1 MGLLK
6 LWHRI
11 FNVVTLAT
19 IMIAF
24 HIGGCVQEVAIR
36 QEANA
41 IIGVIMQV
49 SERGTGVFGCGSP
62 TQEGVVKFEAM
73 RWMLSVLNQRRGPS
87 FLPGVSIG
95 LRVFDTCGRLR
106 VAVTQLGEFLPALK
120 GVNNTIFIPSAI
132 KIGLLDDAHL
142 SDDHEVQA
150 ALDEL
155 RFPVIKLD
163 SDTMVVPSE
172 QKAKAILSMAKQLKW
187 HQVIV
192 VHGDDSTSTRLAQ
205 LILQL
210 AASSNDVCVLSMEQ
224 FASVGDQSNER
235 SDEDLKNSNQNMM
248 QSLFSENQEIPILV
262 LMQQSSIRN
271 FIESLNN
278 HLHANN
284 TSSLQLFFSNLL
296 THEDISLL
304 PAQISTLYSLSIQT
318 DHLHVFEE
326 YWQDRI
332 RHIKQTRIYPSQ
344 ENEWLWSYLRSRQQC
359 VHSQLESSALHQE
372 CTDQTNSEDDL
383 HIALRAEDVLTASQA
398 IVVMA
403 QAIQRAW
410 EVICFNGNRHPCP
423 ELMKMSHQDFQQLYF
438 TEVLQNQRSG
448 LKLPQQNRD
457 WLKEP
462 SSLPT
467 LLLVQYVRNSQQRSF
482 IGLHK
487 IMEFSAENELQILD
501 TSFEPDP
508 PELCVDCGLCLHAT
522 HDRAVAGRRL
532 GLIDFE
538 AQLLHPAPHSVKYN
552 VQYFTDDYHILL
564 PSPQNLYIAALFA
577 VHEET
582 DGDSLL
588 QCKRDEV
595 DLQAVR
601 QVEAFLWALRK
612 VNAHLARALD
622 GLQLG
627 ALLIDTC
634 NSRVRTMMLSAGL
647 DAFNNKAKRNSNRQI
662 LAVVN
667 TLPVQDARVAN
678 EILSRMNITTVS
690 TTQAAA
696 VTDARN
702 KYILQVEAPLSS
714 LVDAVVNVLK
724 YLGWNYISVIYST
737 EDGEFT
743 AGYKTFQT
751 AAIRHGLCLAME
763 EGIAT
768 NMSMISHFSAGG
780 MRSELVNQLVGARAR
795 GARAVLLWTYPEHTQ
810 ALMQAISQEIAHG
823 SLRREDLFWL
833 IASPNGH
840 APQILRK
847 FGNVLGGALIFRP
860 HHRPI
865 QEFQHHLQQA
875 HHSAKENKNPWLLKY
890 YQEGVM
896 CNAPECKLLL
906 EMGSHVDFNTVQAV
920 YSVGAAL
927 AAMFSHLCGNSS
939 MIEPDASCLNMYTR
953 LDIQQALNRELRQT
967 SAKRA
972 DGSASEDFRFTNSGM
987 GNVPV
992 EILNFRRNF
1001 RSRSRSLGDIYFE
1014 RVGQFVDNDLRSLE
1028 NVLAYRD
1035 SGDEVQVTSLSSQ
1048 CSAHSNCPRCRRRYD
1063 SVSLTDWVT
1072 MMKPKQNAELEARQD
1087 VVLYIA
1093 ATLSVHEASRNP
1105 LECGGEVSK
1114 QGIEQLEAFLWAIDQ
1129 VNRNNSHLS
1138 LAAIALDTC
1147 GSIVKTSRD
1156 VSNFLNRQESNI
1168 FDGLNN
1174 TDINIVAL
1182 LAGGDTELAGSV
1194 TDAVGHLGVAVLA
1207 PQAGGPPAQRKKY
1220 SPYPLQLAPSN
1231 AVRAA
1236 SILALLHHL
1245 QWNCFSVMYHQ
1256 DGVEYEDM
1264 FRYVEKHAASSIQLE
1279 LTSGIPI
1286 PLASLNVTSLIRK
1299 CLRMLRAQK
1308 TDGSRIV
1315 VLMLPHERMKLI
1327 FRVVKSLEE
1336 EGQIKPGDFT
1346 WIMFGSEESIDYSA
1360 ESSGAIVLQPKAGK
1374 VPEFED
1380 HFRSLS
1386 LSSNSWNPWFS
1397 EFWSSVFHC
1406 RGATCHS
1413 DLFRDLHSYQ
1423 FMHNPLVVNT
1433 INSVLAISHA
1443 LGTVRRELCPD
1454 GSVCK
1459 AMKDISRVRR
1469 RLFEVAPH
1477 MAFVGVGLNAVAF
1490 SSAGENSHADIEVLN
1505 VHLAGNKAIPVSV
1518 GHISTSGKVQLD
1530 LEKMKSYVRSNRTEI
1545 SLQESHSQCQGS
1557 YGSASGIPHVI
1568 EIGTTNSNNS
1578 KLSLLGVAPVH
1589 QQGIGHFNCGKLHPT
1604 TLLHLA
1610 ALHYALS
1617 MINYNATILPG
1628 VDLGLILFDSCS
1640 RPSRAYNSIYNFL
1653 SFPKEALRAMTVGTE
1668 MQTRPKDIMAAVIL
1682 DATAAEAVTQLLHAQ
1697 SIAPLVVPV
1706 EAFATQRLQLASE
1719 SSKES
1724 SVLREN
1730 LIHAMLSVA
1739 RASHS
1744 HSMVVIHGTATWAEL
1759 LNQQLQDYLQE
1770 YDELL
1775 CLAGVYALHSK
1786 NTKELIGAISST
1798 KLMVTDDIIK
1808 TLRSGTVVILLLED
1822 PEEIRAFLEVCRYI
1836 SGLVFLTILQSWS
1849 VNTYAGHT
1857 IYTLHQILEFDE
1869 TISGVTTEF
1878 QEWLSTNLLTTRDT
1892 KSIPFPASW
1901 LNEFQAMYKQDNNS
1915 WNTSLRLQH
1924 LFSMSDFSAGV
1935 QETINSI
1942 RTITRTLHQFFN
1954 RHCAHNFE
1962 TNTFPECFN
1971 LNRSNN
1977 VQKIREFLQEELL
1990 PLSPTVKRHRSNA
2003 FSLWVGS
2010 ERIGTW
2016 EQGIGLMISNTKYF
2030 QNYQSYCN
2038 SANCTICDQYGGY
2051 FTRNRQ
2057 SVLYQTLQYPWAAAL
2072 GGLSLFGAFLTI
2084 LTALYFLAAAA
2095 LPNSNM
2101 CGGTSVLG
2109 YLILLGLLVLF
2120 TANLSFVLTPTE
2132 ATCGARRFLPGL
2144 AYTIIFAGML
2154 LKVFTTWRLTSS
2166 AEPLVN
2172 MLTRPTGL
2180 LTMALALMMIQ
2191 VLLAGGWLLLLPP
2204 QVYML
2209 ASKDVPLWRCYPKGH
2224 FESHLLLS
2232 LVYVILLITAT
2243 ATIALLCCSG
2253 SKLDLD
2259 DDNQLCYEARWIL
2272 LASILVAAVFT
2283 FWGIVTVAMITP
2295 SHSDLASAVA
2305 HLLSAKILLL
2315 CLYVPKVCLYNRLR
2329 SGKSSPQTTLQH
2341 FYEISHFRS
2350 QPLKT
2355 LPSFIP
2361 QPPLINMDLP
2371 RVTSDDS
2378 ESLEDPTQIVPS
2390 SLYSLD
2396 MFSQSSG
2403 SQNNI
2408 DDDDEGDGDHCEAG
2422 TNEFTAPQNTVILV
2436 DSKDIARHEAASYM

>member
-172 QKAKAILSMAKQLKW
+172 QKAKYHGYRESSCISFPAKKEDTSFQENIKSRDGQGIGTLNPEMDRAILSMAKQLKW
-187 HQVIV
+187 HQMIV

-205 LILQL
+205 LMLQL

-224 FASVGDQSNER
+224 FASVGDQSDEG

-284 TSSLQLFFSNLL
+284 TSSLQLFFL
-296 THEDISLL
+296 T
-304 PAQISTLYSLSIQT
+304 
-318 DHLHVFEE
+318 
-326 YWQDRI
+326 
-332 RHIKQTRIYPSQ
+332 
-344 ENEWLWSYLRSRQQC
+344 YLRMKTSVFCLYKFQR
-359 VHSQLESSALHQE
+359 
-372 CTDQTNSEDDL
+372 CTHFRYKLISYMCSKNIGKIVFDTS
-383 HIALRAEDVLTASQA
+383 RAEDVLTASQA

-462 SSLPT
+462 SFLPT

-487 IMEFSAENELQILD
+487 KLFLLIKKRLYNLNKIDSEILFCYLLQIMEFSAENELQILD

-696 VTDARN
+696 VTDVRN
-702 KYILQVEAPLSS
+702 KYILQMGHDRSVVIGKTTECHIACAVILIIFIMQVEAPLSS

-768 NMSMISHFSAGG
+768 NMSMISHFSASG

-1168 FDGLNN
+1168 FDELNN

-1719 SSKES
+1719 SSKVVVITEDVQNVHLLLEYRPHIDVSLTCEHDPKLQQYCVSPQNMLQFDSEGIPNQAPETNKPMILNGPTSRNREGSDQVSVEAKQLGHLYLSIDQETFDPKSSYGLHLFQES

-2154 LKVFTTWRLTSS
+2154 LKV
-2166 AEPLVN
+2166 
-2172 MLTRPTGL
+2172 
-2180 LTMALALMMIQ
+2180 Q
-2191 VLLAGGWLLLLPP
+2191 
-2204 QVYML
+2204 Y
-2209 ASKDVPLWRCYPKGH
+2209 
-2224 FESHLLLS
+2224 
-2232 LVYVILLITAT
+2232 
-2243 ATIALLCCSG
+2243 
-2253 SKLDLD
+2253 
-2259 DDNQLCYEARWIL
+2259 
-2272 LASILVAAVFT
+2272 
-2283 FWGIVTVAMITP
+2283 
-2295 SHSDLASAVA
+2295 
-2305 HLLSAKILLL
+2305 
-2315 CLYVPKVCLYNRLR
+2315 
-2329 SGKSSPQTTLQH
+2329 
-2341 FYEISHFRS
+2341 
-2350 QPLKT
+2350 
-2355 LPSFIP
+2355 
-2361 QPPLINMDLP
+2361 
-2371 RVTSDDS
+2371 
-2378 ESLEDPTQIVPS
+2378 
-2390 SLYSLD
+2390 
-2396 MFSQSSG
+2396 
-2403 SQNNI
+2403 
-2408 DDDDEGDGDHCEAG
+2408 
-2422 TNEFTAPQNTVILV
+2422 
-2436 DSKDIARHEAASYM
+2436 